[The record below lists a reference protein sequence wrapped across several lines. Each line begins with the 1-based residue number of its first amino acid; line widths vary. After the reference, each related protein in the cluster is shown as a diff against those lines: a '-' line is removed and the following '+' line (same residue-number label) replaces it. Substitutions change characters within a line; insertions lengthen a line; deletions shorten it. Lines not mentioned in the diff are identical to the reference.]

1 MTIAAQLET
10 VIARSA
16 EAVFAETSAVERYP
30 EWLIAS
36 GIVRVELLGPGPLAD
51 GTRIRIEQRVAGRAS
66 TLEGAISAFEPPK
79 RFGLQAKDRDGISIE
94 LEALISPE
102 GPSCR
107 LRWSIRIGLPLRYRM
122 FESMAAPEVK
132 RAAASDL
139 ENLRR
144 RLEAV
149 AT

>member
-16 EAVFAETSAVERYP
+16 EAVFAEISAVERYP

-36 GIVRVELLGPGPLAD
+36 GIVRVELLDPGPLAD
-51 GTRIRIEQRVAGRAS
+51 ETRIRVEQRVAGRAS
-66 TLEGAISAFEPPK
+66 TLEGAVSEFEPPT
-79 RFGLQAKDRDGISIE
+79 RFGLRAKDRDGISIE
-94 LEALISPE
+94 LEALLSPE
-102 GPSCR
+102 GPTCR

-122 FESMAAPEVK
+122 FESMAAPEVR
-132 RAAASDL
+132 RAAAADL

-144 RLEAV
+144 RMDAV